1 MIDPLHQF
9 VVQTIIPLHLFGLNL
24 SFTNSSLFMVLAALF
39 GISILWFLMRK
50 MALIPSTGQSIA
62 EALFDFVKNTAKDT
76 IGDGYEAYLPF
87 IFSVFV
93 MIFMGNVLGLFPY
106 SFTFTS
112 QLAPIGAFALL
123 GLVVSMVVGIYHQGL
138 KWFKTFLPAGIPLII
153 APIVI
158 PIEII
163 SFLAKPFSLTV
174 RLVMNMVVGHILLKL
189 LAGFVFM
196 LGVGGVFPLIFVSI
210 LILLELGI
218 AFLQA
223 YIYTI
228 LTSIY
233 LGEAIHSHE

>member
-1 MIDPLHQF
+1 MNPLHQF
-9 VVQTIIPLHLFGLNL
+9 TVTEIVPLHGLGVNL
-24 SFTNSSLFMVLAALF
+24 SLTNAALFMVLSAVAGVF
-39 GISILWFLMRK
+39 ILWLLVR
-50 MALIPSTGQSIA
+50 AERPVPTTGQAVA
-62 EALFDFVKNTAKDT
+62 EALYRFIAATARDS
-76 IGDGYEAYLPF
+76 IGASYRPYIPF
-87 IFSVFV
+87 IFSVFI
-93 MIFMGNVLGLFPY
+93 MIFMGNFLGLFPY

-112 QLAPIGAFALL
+112 QLAPVGGFAVL
-123 GLVVSMVVGIYHQGL
+123 GLLVSAGVGLYHHRWR
-138 KWFKTFLPAGIPLII
+138 WFRTFLPQGIPWPV

-189 LAGFVFM
+189 LAGFVYTSG
-196 LGVGGVFPLIFVSI
+196 LAGAFPLLFVAVMI
-210 LILLELGI
+210 VFEVGI

-233 LGEAIHSHE
+233 LGEALRVH